1 MDPTASPP
9 HPQPDGTPT
18 APEHPQKPQQNI
30 LTLGLE
36 LEFLLLG
43 FEQDEN
49 PYTLVTDALDAGIM
63 VPFECASC
71 LTLGTSQASFG
82 VCELPELRSSVRRG
96 FVPWL
101 PPGRFSGAVGGIR
114 RYDRKRFNVM
124 DEEGIDDQEVLL
136 GLGLFGCGLEQL
148 VDFPF
153 EEETRGLGSGGVTGG
168 GRLSEMSLGMSLG
181 IVSERRQ
188 PLTARQL
195 LFLSHDTCLVDLTQP
210 VDLRLGE
217 MFGSGSEEP
226 EGGSWVLPSETSL
239 EDIPDFESLP
249 EPLFSVKSEG
259 SPGLS
264 ELLHEASTDGSTPES
279 APSNIIAG
287 QPLWHSPGTP
297 EIKKCGRA
305 SLEISTP
312 ILRERSWQRV
322 IVKMLNSLTA
332 LEQRPQGQ
340 PLKIQFNQST
350 GLHVHVGRRGGWS
363 IHQLKKILKAI
374 VIFEEAMDLM
384 HPDSRHSSATSEY
397 AQSDMFRSNV
407 RHMQIHNRSRL
418 ERVEWIDLKINSC
431 NSRTRD
437 EGLSTLCN
445 VVNGRIKSIKYN
457 FLGVLSCGTVEFRQ
471 AVGTLDV
478 AAVEGWVNTIL
489 NFVHAAINTS
499 QAQWCRWAKG
509 EDEAIKDGDDST
521 LTEFLDYGQHWRNQ
535 SPSYGPQGVDLEDE
549 LPAFSTVLHTTSED
563 LEKLESVEFYDSDF
577 SVEEYLPGNHQQSE
591 AA

>member
-1 MDPTASPP
+1 MNPTASPP
-9 HPQPDGTPT
+9 HPQLDGTPT
-18 APEHPQKPQQNI
+18 APKHPQEPQQNI

-43 FEQDEN
+43 FEQNEN
-49 PYTLVTDALDAGIM
+49 PYTLVTDALDAGMM
-63 VPFECASC
+63 VPFKSV
-71 LTLGTSQASFG
+71 LGTSQTPFG
-82 VCELPELRSSVRRG
+82 VCALPELRSSVRRG

-124 DEEGIDDQEVLL
+124 DEEGIDDQEVLM
-136 GLGLFGCGLEQL
+136 GLGLFGSGLEQL

-153 EEETRGLGSGGVTGG
+153 GEETRGLGSGGVTEG
-168 GRLSEMSLGMSLG
+168 GRLSEMSLGEVGSG
-181 IVSERRQ
+181 RRQ

-195 LFLSHDTCLVDLTQP
+195 LFLSHDTCLTQP

-217 MFGSGSEEP
+217 MFGSGPEEP
-226 EGGSWVLPSETSL
+226 EGGSGVLPSETSL

-249 EPLFSVKSEG
+249 EPLFGLKSEG
-259 SPGLS
+259 SPRLS
-264 ELLHEASTDGSTPES
+264 EPLHEASTDGGISES
-279 APSNIIAG
+279 APPNIIAG

-322 IVKMLNSLTA
+322 ITKMLNSLTA

-457 FLGVLSCGTVEFRQ
+457 FLGVLSCGTIEFRQ
-471 AVGTLDV
+471 AIGTLDV
-478 AAVEGWVNTIL
+478 TAVEGWVNTIL

-535 SPSYGPQGVDLEDE
+535 SPSYDPQGVDLEDE
-549 LPAFSTVLHTTSED
+549 LLAFSTVLHTTSGD

-577 SVEEYLPGNHQQSE
+577 SVEEYLPENRQQSE